1 MNVFLRL
8 AIFLITAATALLA
21 QNRIVSTSPAIT
33 ETLFALGL
41 GERVVG
47 VSEYCHYPPEAAS
60 RTKVG
65 SYLRPNVETIVR
77 LKPDIVIVERL
88 PNNATEQL
96 KIAGIRVNPVVVG
109 NVQDNLRMM
118 EAIAA
123 ATNAQ
128 DRGKALTSKIRTALD
143 RVRADGAAHERKT
156 CLFIVG
162 RTPGQLES
170 MIAVGKGSYLN
181 ELITIA
187 GGRNMLAES
196 AASYPKISLETVVR
210 LQPDVIIDMG
220 DMAQTE
226 GVTEQHK
233 RSVEQLWKSRADIRS
248 RVHAVASDIFVVPGP
263 RMVDAAL
270 AFERLLH
277 GDMK

>member
-88 PNNATEQL
+88 PNNAMEQL

-143 RVRADGAAHERKT
+143 RVRADGAAHKRKT

>member
-1 MNVFLRL
+1 MFLRL
-8 AIFLITAATALLA
+8 GIFLITTALLA

-77 LKPDIVIVERL
+77 LKPDLVIVERL
-88 PNNATEQL
+88 PNNAMEQL
-96 KIAGIRVNPVVVG
+96 KTAGMRVNQVVLG

-118 EAIAA
+118 EAIAS
-123 ATNAQ
+123 ATNTQ
-128 DRGKALTSKIRTALD
+128 DRGKALTAKVRGALD
-143 RVRADGAAHERKT
+143 RVRTEGATHKRKT

-162 RTPGQLES
+162 RTPGQLEG
-170 MIAVGKGSYLN
+170 MVAVGKGSYLN
-181 ELITIA
+181 ELITMA

-196 AASYPKISLETVVR
+196 AAAYPKISLETVVR

-263 RMVDAAL
+263 RMVDAAR

-277 GDMK
+277 GDVK

>member
-143 RVRADGAAHERKT
+143 RVRADGAAHKRKT

>member
-8 AIFLITAATALLA
+8 GIFLITTALLA

-77 LKPDIVIVERL
+77 LKPDLVIVERL
-88 PNNATEQL
+88 PNNAMEQL
-96 KIAGIRVNPVVVG
+96 KSAGMRVNQVFLG

-118 EAIAA
+118 EAIAV

-128 DRGKALTSKIRTALD
+128 DRGKALTVKVRTALD
-143 RVRADGAAHERKT
+143 RVRAEGAAHKRKT

-162 RTPGQLES
+162 RTPGQLEG
-170 MIAVGKGSYLN
+170 MVAVGKGSYLN

-196 AASYPKISLETVVR
+196 AAAYPKISLETVVR

-233 RSVEQLWKSRADIRS
+233 RSVEQLWKARADIRS

-263 RMVDAAL
+263 RMVDAAR
-270 AFERLLH
+270 AFEQLLH

>member
-1 MNVFLRL
+1 VFLRL
-8 AIFLITAATALLA
+8 GIFLITTALLA

-77 LKPDIVIVERL
+77 LKPDLVIVERL
-88 PNNATEQL
+88 PNNAMEQL
-96 KIAGIRVNPVVVG
+96 KNAGMRVNQVVLG
-109 NVQDNLRMM
+109 NVQDNLQMM
-118 EAIAA
+118 EAIAV

-128 DRGKALTSKIRTALD
+128 DRGKALTAKVRAALD
-143 RVRADGAAHERKT
+143 GVRTEGAAHKRKT

-162 RTPGQLES
+162 RTPGQLEG
-170 MIAVGKGSYLN
+170 MVAVGKGSYLN
-181 ELITIA
+181 ELITMA

-196 AASYPKISLETVVR
+196 AAAYPKISLETVVR

-233 RSVEQLWKSRADIRS
+233 RSVEQLWKARADIRS

-263 RMVDAAL
+263 RMVDAAR
-270 AFERLLH
+270 AFEQLLH

>member
-1 MNVFLRL
+1 MFLRL
-8 AIFLITAATALLA
+8 GIFLITTALLA

-60 RTKVG
+60 RTRVG

-77 LKPDIVIVERL
+77 LKPDLVIVERL
-88 PNNATEQL
+88 PNNAMEQL
-96 KIAGIRVNPVVVG
+96 KTAGMRVNQVVLG

-118 EAIAA
+118 EAIAS
-123 ATNAQ
+123 ATNTQ
-128 DRGKALTSKIRTALD
+128 DRGKALTAKVRAALD
-143 RVRADGAAHERKT
+143 RVRTEGATHKRKT

-162 RTPGQLES
+162 RTPGQLEG
-170 MIAVGKGSYLN
+170 MVAVGKGSYLN

-196 AASYPKISLETVVR
+196 AAAYPKISLETVVR

-263 RMVDAAL
+263 RMVDAARD
-270 AFERLLH
+270 FERLLH

>member
-233 RSVEQLWKSRADIRS
+233 RSVEQLWKARADIRS

>member
-8 AIFLITAATALLA
+8 AIFLITTATALLA

-47 VSEYCHYPPEAAS
+47 VSEYCHYPPEVAS

-77 LKPDIVIVERL
+77 LKPDLVIVERL
-88 PNNATEQL
+88 PNNAMEQL
-96 KIAGIRVNPVVVG
+96 KTAGMRVNQVLLG

-118 EAIAA
+118 EAIAVA
-123 ATNAQ
+123 ANSQ
-128 DRGKALTSKIRTALD
+128 DRGKALTAKVRTALD
-143 RVRADGAAHERKT
+143 RVRTEGATHKRKT

-162 RTPGQLES
+162 RTPGQLEG
-170 MIAVGKGSYLN
+170 MVAVGKGSYLN
-181 ELITIA
+181 ELITLA

-196 AASYPKISLETVVR
+196 AAAYPKISLETVVR

-233 RSVEQLWKSRADIRS
+233 RSVEQLWKARADIRS

-263 RMVDAAL
+263 RMVDAAR
-270 AFERLLH
+270 AFEQLLH

>member
-1 MNVFLRL
+1 MFLRL
-8 AIFLITAATALLA
+8 VIFLITTALLA

-47 VSEYCHYPPEAAS
+47 VSEYCHYPPEVAS

-77 LKPDIVIVERL
+77 LKPDLVIVERL
-88 PNNATEQL
+88 PNNAMEQL
-96 KIAGIRVNPVVVG
+96 KTAGMRVNQVLLG

-118 EAIAA
+118 EAIAMA
-123 ATNAQ
+123 ANAQ
-128 DRGKALTSKIRTALD
+128 DRGKALTAKVRTALD
-143 RVRADGAAHERKT
+143 RVRAEGATHKRKT

-162 RTPGQLES
+162 RTPGQLEG
-170 MIAVGKGSYLN
+170 MVAVGKGSYLN
-181 ELITIA
+181 ELIAIA

-196 AASYPKISLETVVR
+196 AAAYPKISLETVVR

-233 RSVEQLWKSRADIRS
+233 RSVEQLWRSRADIRS

-263 RMVDAAL
+263 RMVDAAR
-270 AFERLLH
+270 AFDHLLH

>member
-1 MNVFLRL
+1 MFLRL
-8 AIFLITAATALLA
+8 AIFLITTATSLLA

-77 LKPDIVIVERL
+77 LKPDLVIVERL
-88 PNNATEQL
+88 PNNAMEQL
-96 KIAGIRVNPVVVG
+96 KSAGMRVNQVFLG

-118 EAIAA
+118 EAIAV

-128 DRGKALTSKIRTALD
+128 DRGKALTAKVRAALD
-143 RVRADGAAHERKT
+143 RVRTEGATHKRKT

-162 RTPGQLES
+162 RTPGQLEG
-170 MIAVGKGSYLN
+170 MVAVGKGSYLN
-181 ELITIA
+181 ELISIA

-196 AASYPKISLETVVR
+196 AAAYPKISLETVVR
-210 LQPDVIIDMG
+210 LQPNVIIDMG

-263 RMVDAAL
+263 RMVDAAR
-270 AFERLLH
+270 AFEQLLH